1 MMYNMSEIDS
11 FDNGYL
17 YPDQGEENAINFEDE
32 FKENDISFNNSF
44 DYDISKEE
52 NFKRYNISDN
62 NFPNKDEDYNFCNA
76 ITKRD
81 SSIIEK
87 NISINKFE
95 ISKKGNEIPK
105 EEKIKNEDLF
115 SKINEPNLEL
125 EENYEE
131 TGLNPKKINF
141 NVTKK
146 KRKNDQIQKEPNRSL
161 ETPIK
166 YFNTIFNIF
175 LTGEFLLEPDLILKK
190 FTGYKIPSKSLY
202 LNKDFTQ
209 KKLSNEE
216 HSKKFK
222 QKILDYIHLDK
233 SEKLKKKNERVKDLL
248 ESTFIEEFIHFY
260 EWLYEHLEILKKDEK
275 FIKMNEAFKSV
286 TKYPLIN
293 LEFNEGNGE
302 KIYGY
307 LKYFGLI

>member
-1 MMYNMSEIDS
+1 MMYNMSENDP
-11 FDNGYL
+11 FDNRYFFSG
-17 YPDQGEENAINFEDE
+17 QGEENAINFEDE

-105 EEKIKNEDLF
+105 EEKIKNEDIF

-131 TGLNPKKINF
+131 TGLNPKKN
-141 NVTKK
+141 
-146 KRKNDQIQKEPNRSL
+146 
-161 ETPIK
+161 
-166 YFNTIFNIF
+166 
-175 LTGEFLLEPDLILKK
+175 
-190 FTGYKIPSKSLY
+190 
-202 LNKDFTQ
+202 
-209 KKLSNEE
+209 
-216 HSKKFK
+216 
-222 QKILDYIHLDK
+222 
-233 SEKLKKKNERVKDLL
+233 
-248 ESTFIEEFIHFY
+248 
-260 EWLYEHLEILKKDEK
+260 
-275 FIKMNEAFKSV
+275 
-286 TKYPLIN
+286 
-293 LEFNEGNGE
+293 
-302 KIYGY
+302 
-307 LKYFGLI
+307 